1 MFDLRDKVALVT
13 GGSRGIGKA
22 VAAALAD
29 CGATV
34 CATATSEAGAEK
46 ISGDLGDRG
55 KGYVLNVSDAESV
68 DAALAAIAADFAAP
82 TILVNNAGIA
92 RDQLM
97 LRMKDEDWDAV
108 MDTNL
113 RAVFRLCRLSLR
125 PMMKARFGRIINMGS
140 VIGALGN
147 PGQAS
152 YAAAK
157 AGMVGLTRSI
167 AREVGSRG
175 ITANV
180 IAPGFIETDMTASMP
195 EAQRDAMLAQ
205 IPVGQLGAVDDIATA
220 ACYLAST
227 EARYVTGHTLHV
239 NGGMYMG

>member
-1 MFDLRDKVALVT
+1 MFDLKDKVALVT

-22 VAAALAD
+22 IAAALAAR
-29 CGATV
+29 GATV
-34 CATATSEAGAEK
+34 CATATSEAGA
-46 ISGDLGDRG
+46 SGITADLGAQG
-55 KGYVLNVSDAESV
+55 KGYVLDVADADSV
-68 DAALAAIAADFAAP
+68 DAALAAITKDFAAP
-82 TILVNNAGIA
+82 TILINNAGIA
-92 RDQLM
+92 RDQLL

-113 RAVFRLCRLSLR
+113 RSVFRLCRLSLR

-140 VIGALGN
+140 VIGSLGN

-195 EAQRDAMLAQ
+195 EAQRDAMLTQ
-205 IPVGQLGAVDDIATA
+205 VPVGHLGAVEDIAAA
-220 ACYLAST
+220 ACYLASP